1 MLSLN
6 LKLLSISKPLGRYKS
21 WVIHLAC
28 MLELLSDPSS
38 LQKSKPNF
46 YLVVLKRQKTSLDH
60 CICSLQVNK
69 KKEKCFCV
77 HTRETQTQYIK
88 DSLKGMRRT
97 STSLKYGKLFYRK
110 KKKRLGV
117 GRWERITPR
126 SQYKSHRKILEFL
139 RVFYNCY

>member
-21 WVIHLAC
+21 WVTRLAY

-38 LQKSKPNF
+38 LRKSKLNF
-46 YLVVLKRQKTSLDH
+46 YVVVLKRQKTSLDH
-60 CICSLQVNK
+60 CICSLQLNK

-77 HTRETQTQYIK
+77 HTREIQTQYIK
-88 DSLKGMRRT
+88 DTLKDMRRT
-97 STSLKYGKLFYRK
+97 STSLKYGKSFYR
-110 KKKRLGV
+110 KKRLGV